1 MELFKSEIDWYP
13 STVVFYLGVLWAR
26 PRNGFGTLKSIQYI
40 IFNNCNPIQ
49 FNLKITIRL
58 TAVIEY
64 DVALV
69 DRSHYASSPLLVEV
83 AVGKSSGG
91 SASLGIQLSQTPIDT
106 NLIHPSKNGR
116 VPGGAIIIE
125 SIAPA
130 SIAERWILLI
140 NFLHVVNKNHL
151 INETLKIYF

>member
-1 MELFKSEIDWYP
+1 M
-13 STVVFYLGVLWAR
+13 
-26 PRNGFGTLKSIQYI
+26 N
-40 IFNNCNPIQ
+40 
-49 FNLKITIRL
+49 RL

-91 SASLGIQLSQTPIDT
+91 SASLGIQLSQTPLDM
-106 NLIHPSKNGR
+106 NLIHPSKN
-116 VPGGAIIIE
+116 GGAIIIE

-130 SIAERWILLI
+130 SIAER
-140 NFLHVVNKNHL
+140 
-151 INETLKIYF
+151 